1 MNVQQHECPA
11 VKDLV
16 HPETDERAEMTL
28 CDYEQAGGNLR
39 QLQAQAER
47 HDHLDLFEV
56 IVQHK
61 TSLRISWYR
70 TVAARLDAVDKASRK
85 LKKAKETLAVEV
97 FNALEDDVRVVDIAE
112 LLDISR
118 WSVYRLSNR
127 GSEELVQFEWD
138 SVDIDEHLDNID
150 EYNYLAKA
158 AEASLW
164 ERIAE
169 AKEARATYNDLR
181 VVSGH
186 SAETIR
192 SHLRR
197 RQTKEKDDPD

>member
-1 MNVQQHECPA
+1 MNVQQHDCPV

-16 HPETDERAEMTL
+16 HPETHERAEMTL

-39 QLQAQAER
+39 RLQAQAER
-47 HDHLDLFEV
+47 HEDLDLFEV
-56 IVQHK
+56 IEQHK

-70 TVAARLDAVDKASRK
+70 TVADRLDAVDKASRK
-85 LKKAKETLAVEV
+85 LKKAEETLAVEV
-97 FNALEDDVRVVDIAE
+97 FDALEDDVRVVDIAE

-127 GSEELVQFEWD
+127 GSEELVRLEWD

-158 AEASLW
+158 AETDLW
-164 ERIAE
+164 KRIAE
-169 AKEARATYNDLR
+169 AKEAGATYNDLR